1 MAPASTNTDLWPYDL
16 ENEKSKRQTF
26 DLAIDSS
33 PVWSPDAT
41 RLAFCTDRAQRFNLY
56 LKNADGSQEEQLIPQ
71 DGAGYPADWSP
82 GGKYLLYERRTEV
95 RMFFHQHLHR

>member
-1 MAPASTNTDLWPYDL
+1 
-16 ENEKSKRQTF
+16 
-26 DLAIDSS
+26 
-33 PVWSPDAT
+33 
-41 RLAFCTDRAQRFNLY
+41 LY